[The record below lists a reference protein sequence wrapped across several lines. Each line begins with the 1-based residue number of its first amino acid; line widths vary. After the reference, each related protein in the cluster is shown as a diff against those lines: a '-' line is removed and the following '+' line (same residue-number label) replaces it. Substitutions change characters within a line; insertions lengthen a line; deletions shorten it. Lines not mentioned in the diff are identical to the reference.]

1 MTTPHNKTNQFNP
14 NKNQRQNHKRNH
26 KNTKKEKKKKERE
39 AAQAHA
45 FVGSRNS
52 SSLVAPAYSSFTVL
66 NLTFL
71 MTNSSHCY
79 KWSTIYN
86 YRPPPNPTP
95 HTKYE
100 SCVCLCFLLAIY
112 TILLRNEIPSLY
124 FFFSFS
130 LLGCFSGG
138 VDLCVY
144 VCEWQFCV
152 FFFFLIL

>member
-26 KNTKKEKKKKERE
+26 KNTKKKKKKERE

-124 FFFSFS
+124 FLFLFLYWVAS
-130 LLGCFSGG
+130 LEGLI
-138 VDLCVY
+138 CVY
-144 VCEWQFCV
+144 MCVSGNSV
-152 FFFFLIL
+152 FFFFF